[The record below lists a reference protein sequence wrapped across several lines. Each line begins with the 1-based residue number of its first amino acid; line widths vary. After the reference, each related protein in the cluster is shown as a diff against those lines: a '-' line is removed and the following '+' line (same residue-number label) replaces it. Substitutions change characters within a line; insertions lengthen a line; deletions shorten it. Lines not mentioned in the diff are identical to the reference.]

1 MTTTAATM
9 PTLPVQLSEKDRHSI
24 LENALAALQKRFYS
38 PEKLNG
44 DWQAAVTRHR
54 PIIESAAT
62 ADAFE
67 QAMSDLF
74 WRNSMR
80 RISAFFTERPAGV
93 EPRSAQRN
101 VPGG

>member
-1 MTTTAATM
+1 MTTTTATM

-24 LENALAALQKRFYS
+24 LENVLAALQKRFYA
-38 PEKLNG
+38 PEKLNA

-67 QAMSDLF
+67 QAMSDLLGRTPCVASRLLS
-74 WRNSMR
+74 RNG
-80 RISAFFTERPAGV
+80 PAGV